1 MRTYVIGRSQ
11 NADIVIASA
20 TVAARHAE
28 LVVCD
33 DRRLHLTDCA
43 SAGGTWRRSS
53 ASPGADWEKVRQE
66 FIARDD
72 IIRFGDYVC
81 AVSSLLQLDKDN
93 DPQIG
98 GASLLKG
105 RQESESQHPRGR
117 VERDP
122 NTGEIVR
129 KRH

>member
-33 DRRLHLTDCA
+33 SQRLHLTDCG
-43 SAGGTWRRSS
+43 SANGTWRRS
-53 ASPGADWEKVRQE
+53 ASPGEGWEKVRQE
-66 FIARDD
+66 FIAMDETV
-72 IIRFGDYVC
+72 RFGDYVC
-81 AVSSLLQLDKDN
+81 SVSSLLQLAN
-93 DPQIG
+93 GGEPQD
-98 GASLLKG
+98 GASPPKG
-105 RQESESQHPRGR
+105 RPEPESQHLRGR

-122 NTGEIVR
+122 NTGEVVR